1 MRRLSRRQFA
11 GSVGA
16 GLLLAPF
23 INMATRRQAQAAAQA
38 VEADPAVLHDGD
50 VAVAVDA
57 DGSRA
62 RRITTWSAMT
72 QPLSAV
78 KANVVLV
85 EGMPS
90 GNPNDGHGAS
100 DSLTGQGFGYYG
112 QGVIKISVDQF
123 VAKKLVAARD
133 QPPDRVAAAGRQHQ
147 RQRRHLAVL
156 RRRER
161 RQPADHRLA
170 AVGVQHRVRR
180 RAARRGR
187 RPSALLTRRKSIL
200 DIVTA
205 EMQPRSR
212 RSLGSNEKAKLDAH
226 LDSIRQLENKLDA
239 SMPRRAAPA

>member
-23 INMATRRQAQAAAQA
+23 INMATAHAGAGGRQAGRSGSCCSARWGRSRRCGRRP
-38 VEADPAVLHDGD
+38 E
-50 VAVAVDA
+50 
-57 DGSRA
+57 SRA
-62 RRITTWSAMT
+62 RRINTWSAMT

-112 QGVIKISVDQF
+112 QGVIKMSVDQF
-123 VAKKLVAARD
+123 VAKKLAAGGD
-133 QPPDRVAAAGRQHQ
+133 QPADRVAAAGRQHQ

-170 AVGVQHRVRR
+170 AVRVQHRVRR
-180 RAARRGR
+180 RAAPRARRRRRCSRAARASSTPSRPR
-187 RPSALLTRRKSIL
+187 RPTLQGLAGREREGEAGRPPGF
-200 DIVTA
+200 D
-205 EMQPRSR
+205 PRSSR
-212 RSLGSNEKAKLDAH
+212 TS
-226 LDSIRQLENKLDA
+226 
-239 SMPRRAAPA
+239 